1 MMSPRRVSTIAVL
14 AASALA
20 LSGLIVWGVGAAA
33 GTAPSP
39 SAPPFA
45 VATTLPGLA
54 APTGEPQL
62 ASIRALH
69 PKPGSLVQAS
79 GPFDDRFTL
88 ESLAFDGKTA
98 TGTVTVTSDVSA
110 VLELEV
116 LVGFYDA
123 EGTLLGTN
131 RFVHHLT
138 DDGND
143 AEGHPAEDLRFS
155 VAVPT
160 EIVDRASSIGVGV
173 PVLVNE

>member
-1 MMSPRRVSTIAVL
+1 MRSPRQISTIAVL
-14 AASALA
+14 AVSGIG
-20 LSGLIVWGVGAAA
+20 LSGLIVWGVSAAA
-33 GTAPSP
+33 SSAPP

-62 ASIRALH
+62 DSIRLLH
-69 PKPGSLVQAS
+69 PKSGEVVPAS

-88 ESLAFDGKTA
+88 DALAFDGKTV

-116 LVGFYDA
+116 LVGFYDSQ
-123 EGTLLGTN
+123 GVLLETN
-131 RFVHHLT
+131 RFVHHLA

-143 AEGHPAEDLRFS
+143 AHGHPAETVPFS
-155 VAVPT
+155 VAVPAG
-160 EIVDRASSIGVGV
+160 IAGRAASASISV